1 MVSTRS
7 SRGTF
12 QPVLPWRTRWPRG
25 PEITLISPGDAE
37 TKLAH
42 RNRRKK
48 TVAATAIAAMLRRG
62 MIAAFT

>member
-42 RNRRKK
+42 RKRRIRTRAAMAITAIRKK
-48 TVAATAIAAMLRRG
+48 G
-62 MIAAFT
+62 MIVAFT